1 MEIGNLLIEA
11 LGVVAITIMVG
22 SYALEERHSC
32 WVLVFSFGCALAAF
46 YALLIGSLP
55 FLIAEG
61 IWAGVAFKRW
71 RRAYARRVGKQR

>member
-1 MEIGNLLIEA
+1 MELYDLLVEA

-32 WVLVFSFGCALAAF
+32 WVLVFTFGCVLAAL

-61 IWAGVAFKRW
+61 IWASIAFQRW

>member
-1 MEIGNLLIEA
+1 MEIGNLLIES
-11 LGVVAITIMVG
+11 LGVVAITIMVA
-22 SYALEERHSC
+22 SYALEESHSC

-61 IWAGVAFKRW
+61 IWAAIAFKRW
-71 RRAYARRVGKQR
+71 RRAYAQRVGR